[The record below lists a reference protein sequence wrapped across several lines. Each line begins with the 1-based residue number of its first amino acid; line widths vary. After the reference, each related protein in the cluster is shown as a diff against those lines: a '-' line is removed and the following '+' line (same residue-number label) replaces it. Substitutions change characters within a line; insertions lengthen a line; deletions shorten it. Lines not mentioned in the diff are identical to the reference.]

1 MFNYKEK
8 IYIINKKMSILFL
21 QIIDLEDKE
30 IIGTYE
36 NNVLNN
42 SSLKNEIESKSK
54 ELISQIKVESISV
67 KQNINFKK
75 EENETIDIY
84 YLSTNN
90 ILYLSFIEITS
101 SNSKSFKDSY
111 IYELLEN
118 LESQNVKK
126 FVGDDGKLSNV
137 GLQNLKISID
147 NYHNTYNFGNESLI
161 DDNPKSQKISDIN
174 SQINEVKNDMKKNV
188 KNMITNMQD
197 MNEIEGK
204 AVNIKDSSFQFQ
216 RDSKNLE
223 NKMRRINCRNRILLF
238 VTISVLWIFILYILI
253 K

>member
-1 MFNYKEK
+1 
-8 IYIINKKMSILFL
+8 MSILFL
-21 QIIDLEDKE
+21 QIIDLEEKE

-36 NNVLNN
+36 NNKLNN

-54 ELISQIKVESISV
+54 ELISQIKAESLSV
-67 KQNINFKK
+67 KKNINFKK

-90 ILYLSFIEITS
+90 ILYLSFIKITS
-101 SNSKSFKDSY
+101 SYSKTFKDSY

-118 LESQNVKK
+118 LESQNVTK

-147 NYHNTYNFGNESLI
+147 NYHNTYNYGKESPI
-161 DDNPKSQKISDIN
+161 DSIPQSKKISAIN
-174 SQINEVKNDMKKNV
+174 SQINDVKNDMKENV

-223 NKMRRINCRNRILLF
+223 NKMSRINCRNRILVF
-238 VTISVLWIFILYILI
+238 VVISFLWIIILYILI

>member
-1 MFNYKEK
+1 
-8 IYIINKKMSILFL
+8 MSILFL

-36 NNVLNN
+36 NNELNN

-54 ELISQIKVESISV
+54 ELISQIKAESISV
-67 KQNINFKK
+67 KKSINFKK
-75 EENETIDIY
+75 EENAAIDIFY
-84 YLSTNN
+84 ISTNN

-101 SNSKSFKDSY
+101 SYSKSFKESY

-118 LESQNVKK
+118 LESQNIKK

-147 NYHNTYNFGNESLI
+147 NYHNTYNYGNESMI
-161 DDNPKSQKISDIN
+161 DDAHSQSNKISIIN
-174 SQINEVKNDMKKNV
+174 SQINEVKNDMKENV

-216 RDSKNLE
+216 KGSKNLE
-223 NKMRRINCRNRILLF
+223 NKMGRKNCINAILLLAS
-238 VTISVLWIFILYILI
+238 ISAFWCIILYILA